1 MPEYTVNPGDIMIK
15 FSAPEELVVRSV
27 RPKVT
32 EKVTDNLPL
41 FMIRIALRKANRN
54 LFLCYQR
61 SWGVS

>member
-32 EKVTDNLPL
+32 DNLPL
-41 FMIRIALRKANRN
+41 FMIRIALRKAKRN